1 MFFENG
7 ILDIGLLSDHVD
19 ISKYEFVRLP
29 QKERWGIISH
39 KDFKTSQKSSV
50 IPNDL
55 TQLPLI
61 MPHRRLVQEEIKN
74 WFGDLYD
81 KINVFAVYNLLYN
94 AAIMASKKMGVI
106 LSIELESKFKDLKF
120 VPLAPP
126 LEFDPVLV
134 WKKKQIQSSVS
145 LAFVDFAKD
154 YIKTITAF

>member
-7 ILDIGLLSDHVD
+7 VLDIGLLSAPVD

-29 QKERWGIISH
+29 QKERWGIIAH
-39 KDFKTSQKSSV
+39 KDLKISQKSSV

-81 KINVFAVYNLLYN
+81 KINVFAVYDLLYN
-94 AAIMASKKMGVI
+94 AAIMAGKKMGVI

-126 LEFDPVLV
+126 
-134 WKKKQIQSSVS
+134 
-145 LAFVDFAKD
+145 
-154 YIKTITAF
+154 